1 MVHFC
6 SFALLFCRSSGPS
19 LSRCVTFLKDPSTS
33 GTLVG
38 HTAPQYSHTD
48 KWELSGNTLTRTHKR
63 SRATFFSPAGTK
75 DPPVGLEDLA
85 DERTTFLEY
94 EDGSKETLVDNWR
107 EVENPKERCSQC
119 FVGKTVFKLK
129 SAPTG
134 KRRLRKRS
142 TFPEPQPLQ
151 EPETTGPQEHF
162 KKKVLKEASV
172 EDTFR
177 HRLAQA
183 AAGTLE
189 ELKTALL
196 EQLREQDPATQQ
208 PYTHDLWL
216 NFPTVWVR
224 MHYEPRE
231 SLFVPNDP
239 NFEEQLG
246 DGRMTLLV
254 RPERDALW
262 HCDEWRRAGVGETSE
277 PFVGA
282 TCFEKATLDAFDVEP
297 EGQDFVA
304 QKASGLKQPGEPTLT
319 ERLEHELTHLPFKPW
334 CEVCLRAKS
343 RQAKSRK
350 LSLRQ
355 PVLQMDFSFLSDKPG
370 DDSVTILN
378 VVDVLTGMSLSV
390 VIPTK
395 SRTTYSQAELRR
407 FVVEIGRTFGVLQCD
422 PEPALRSIA
431 EAVTGEVGGLSL
443 RNTPKGWKQAQ
454 GSVGNMQATLYGQIK
469 ALRLELLMRYNV
481 ELSVHSALFTWLVR
495 HAQWLVNRYLQN
507 VQGTTAFERR
517 WGRGYNGA
525 LCRFGETVL
534 FRREQHKG
542 KLSWFHGIWLGKD
555 TESDQHFVA
564 DATGVFKTRSVK
576 RLPPSKQ
583 SDLSL
588 LQSVKARPWDPTGS
602 KAETTLLSSRP
613 TRPRRPALDPSFGVD
628 ARQTPRTCPYLP
640 CVNFSETL
648 KTNRK
653 TWKRTF
659 LSQKPQVKRQ
669 AQLWR
674 VQAQTL
680 VFFEPPALRP
690 RLEEALPSSPTKRS
704 TETLDVGTSKV
715 QRIASVTFDK
725 QERTLP
731 VCDFRD
737 AAVTTKSDLEG
748 PVHVN
753 QDVGREIRRTADAR
767 ELYMKPEYIDS
778 MLQLYNMS
786 ACKPAAAP
794 GFAKS
799 SGGAA
804 FE

>member
-1 MVHFC
+1 M
-6 SFALLFCRSSGPS
+6 
-19 LSRCVTFLKDPSTS
+19 
-33 GTLVG
+33 
-38 HTAPQYSHTD
+38 
-48 KWELSGNTLTRTHKR
+48 
-63 SRATFFSPAGTK
+63 
-75 DPPVGLEDLA
+75 
-85 DERTTFLEY
+85 
-94 EDGSKETLVDNWR
+94 VDNGR
-107 EVENPKERCSQC
+107 EVENPKERSSQR

-134 KRRLRKRS
+134 KRLLRKRS

-151 EPETTGPQEHF
+151 EPETTQPQEPF
-162 KKKVLKEASV
+162 KKKLSKEVSV

-196 EQLREQDPATQQ
+196 EQLQEQDPATQQ
-208 PYTHDLWL
+208 PFTLDLWL

-224 MHYEPRE
+224 MHYEQRE
-231 SLFVPNDP
+231 SLFVPNGP

-246 DGRMTLLV
+246 DGGMTLLV

-304 QKASGLKQPGEPTLT
+304 QKARGLKQPGEPTLT

-407 FVVEIGRTFGVLQCD
+407 FVLETGRTFGVLQCD
-422 PEPALRSIA
+422 PEPALRNIA

-469 ALRLELLMRYNV
+469 ALRLELLKRCNV

-507 VQGTTAFERR
+507 VQGKTAFERR
-517 WGRGYNGA
+517 WGRRYNGA

-564 DATGVFKTRSVK
+564 DATGVFKTRSQAFAALQAVGLVAFAVGEGKTLGSDGYHRK
-576 RLPPSKQ
+576 R
-583 SDLSL
+583 
-588 LQSVKARPWDPTGS
+588 
-602 KAETTLLSSRP
+602 TLLSSRP
-613 TRPRRPALDPSFGVD
+613 TRPETSKPALDPSFGVD
-628 ARQTPRTCPYLP
+628 AP

-648 KTNRK
+648 KTSRK
-653 TWKRTF
+653 PWKRTF
-659 LSQKPQVKRQ
+659 LSQKPQVKRR

-674 VQAQTL
+674 VQA
-680 VFFEPPALRP
+680 
-690 RLEEALPSSPTKRS
+690 
-704 TETLDVGTSKV
+704 
-715 QRIASVTFDK
+715 
-725 QERTLP
+725 RTLAFLSHQLCGHGLRRRCHP
-731 VCDFRD
+731 PRPS
-737 AAVTTKSDLEG
+737 AARKLWMS
-748 PVHVN
+748 
-753 QDVGREIRRTADAR
+753 
-767 ELYMKPEYIDS
+767 ELPRC
-778 MLQLYNMS
+778 S
-786 ACKPAAAP
+786 A
-794 GFAKS
+794 
-799 SGGAA
+799 
-804 FE
+804 